1 MPLTFR
7 ITVIMIDWIVTKIP
21 ALKTL
26 MEQNTYMLRY
36 PEARNRKETEGG
48 LCRQTIV
55 FET

>member
-1 MPLTFR
+1 
-7 ITVIMIDWIVTKIP
+7 MIDWIVTKIP

-48 LCRQTIV
+48 LYRQTIV